1 MNKIINTETRVFM
14 ALVGPSGS
22 GKSQLIHKMLI
33 GGTFYPKFEK
43 TYFFYQEFQ
52 PLYTQMQHDL
62 DIEFVSCIDFEMIE
76 KLENCLLIFDDSC
89 EEIYEDK
96 RFLKIATSGRHK
108 KVHVIF
114 VKHNLFHQSK
124 NSRTIDLNTTH
135 VILFNSPR
143 DVNQITYFGKQ
154 LNKTLFLKDCF
165 RKATSETFG
174 HLLID
179 FDLNSSD
186 SLRYVSN
193 ITGPAP
199 SIFYLTSSK
208 AVFTSIDNE
217 RERRAYTQ
225 ALYKTQ

>member
-1 MNKIINTETRVFM
+1 
-14 ALVGPSGS
+14 
-22 GKSQLIHKMLI
+22 MLI
-33 GGTFYPKFEK
+33 GGTFHPKFDK
-43 TYFFYQEFQ
+43 MYFFYQEFQ
-52 PLYTQMQHDL
+52 PMYTQMQYDL

-143 DVNQITYFGKQ
+143 DVNQIAYFGKQ

-199 SIFYLTSSK
+199 SIFYLPSSK
-208 AVFTSIDNE
+208 AVVTSIDNE